1 MDKYKI
7 VKRLGEGAYGVVMK
21 CINQETQEVVAIKR
35 MKQKLTWPDALK
47 LREVQ
52 ALQKLTD
59 HPNIVK
65 IKEMSLKESQLN
77 IIFEFCDKNLYQQM

>member
-47 LREVQ
+47 LREV
-52 ALQKLTD
+52 
-59 HPNIVK
+59 
-65 IKEMSLKESQLN
+65 
-77 IIFEFCDKNLYQQM
+77 